1 MKYDLIGTASKDGE
15 KLPTGTQMAKGDK
28 AIAVALYIYIY
39 NQYIYVYIVNIY
51 IYIYI
56 YIYELMHDAYT

>member
-39 NQYIYVYIVNIY
+39 I
-51 IYIYI
+51 
-56 YIYELMHDAYT
+56 